1 MITKKQIAD
10 NELFKEIVA
19 IRLDTLWRMLEQNRL
34 GFLPEIHEEGATG
47 KYDNK
52 GAIFI
57 PGGLIYQDVDEQ
69 FIKYE
74 AYGSITAAEFREK
87 IRRAMCHDNAT
98 LLYPDGIAG
107 AINLDGGFFS
117 KAARRIFSYKKAAY
131 RRTKRIGSGSQIEI
145 SSDDILRSHC
155 PTYMK
160 PPFGARTRIS
170 TCVSVGLIEPPMF
183 FTYNKTEFNFSQ
195 KQTQRF
201 VHDLDQAREAPVS
214 SDNKVLYPPFV
225 VVCHATRYKENI
237 VTGLTRILGI
247 GKFGEFATFSFELL
261 NRRLAAELKRKNQ
274 TFREE
279 DMFAEQN
286 GTPILGIIRIYNATN
301 LGRRSLDYNVHVLA
315 PAEDVDIDVNHAR
328 VVAQAH
334 YSRSPSGPGQGVEER
349 LQPSCSETLSRK

>member
-1 MITKKQIAD
+1 MITKKQIID
-10 NELFKEIVA
+10 NELFKEIVS
-19 IRLDTLWRMLEQNRL
+19 IRLDTLWRMLERSRL
-34 GFLPEIHEEGATG
+34 GFFPDIHEEGATG
-47 KYDNK
+47 KFDNK

-57 PGGLIYQDVDEQ
+57 PGGLIYQDVDER

-74 AYGSITAAEFREK
+74 AYGSITAVEFRKK
-87 IRRAMCHDNAT
+87 IRAAMCHDNAT
-98 LLYPDGIAG
+98 LLYPDGIAD

-131 RRTKRIGSGSQIEI
+131 RRTKKIGSGSQIEI

-160 PPFGARTRIS
+160 PPYGARTRIS
-170 TCVSVGLIEPPMF
+170 TCVSVGLMDPPMF
-183 FTYNKTEFNFSQ
+183 FTYNKTELNFSQ

-201 VHDLDQAREAPVS
+201 VHDLDRAREAPIS

-225 VVCHATRYKENI
+225 VVCHDTRYKENSF
-237 VTGLTRILGI
+237 TGLTRILGI
-247 GKFGEFATFSFELL
+247 GKFGEFATFSFEQL
-261 NRRLAAELKRKNQ
+261 NRRLVAELKRKNQ

-286 GTPILGIIRIYNATN
+286 GTPILGIIRIYNTTN
-301 LGRRSLDYNVHVLA
+301 LGRRSLNYNVHILA
-315 PAEDVDIDVNHAR
+315 PAEDVDIDVNRAR

-334 YSRSPSGPGQGVEER
+334 YSCPPSPPEQRVDEKV
-349 LQPSCSETLSRK
+349 QPLCSEKLSHK